1 MSRNMVN
8 TDITKIVWIPGGV
21 KDLTKPTLAE
31 LNKGVDIT
39 CAIVAGYT
47 LGMEESEMVD
57 GERYL
62 CSKGVAKRRGAGN
75 YNGEF
80 TFGRE
85 ADEDATEQNSAFLR
99 AANAFA
105 NPGVVGDIIR
115 RGGVATD
122 PASALPA
129 TENFKVGQTIEIY
142 RFETDYP
149 QYKTDQND
157 EDATFTNKLIPTG
170 DFNHSVQIVA
180 SPSA

>member
-1 MSRNMVN
+1 MSRVMVN
-8 TDITKIVWIPGGV
+8 TDITKIAWLPGGF
-21 KDLTKPTLAE
+21 KDVEKPTMAE
-31 LNKGVDIT
+31 LSKAVDIT

-47 LGMEESEMVD
+47 LGMEESDMVD

-62 CSKGVAKRRGAGN
+62 CSKGKAKRRGAGN

-85 ADEDATEQNSAFLR
+85 ADVSEIEQNSAFLR
-99 AANAFA
+99 AAKAFA
-105 NPGVVGDIIR
+105 QPGVVGDIIR

-129 TENFKVGQTIEIY
+129 SEAFKAGQTIEIY

-170 DFNHSVQIVA
+170 VFNHSVKLPTTA
-180 SPSA
+180 